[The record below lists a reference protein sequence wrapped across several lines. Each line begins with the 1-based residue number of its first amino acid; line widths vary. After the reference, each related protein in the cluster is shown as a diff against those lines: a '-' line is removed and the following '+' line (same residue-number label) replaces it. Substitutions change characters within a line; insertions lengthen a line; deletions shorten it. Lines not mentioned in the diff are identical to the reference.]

1 MKGKIIAFYDVLLY
15 AIICGPL
22 MTYSIYIFCSGY
34 LFFDDWIYEY
44 WYLVILFAAGI
55 GIPAGGLLLI
65 RRCEFELDTVQFVT
79 YPLTF
84 SWEKASHNIDIEWN
98 YEAFLSEIASV
109 EIVKLTK
116 DEKKSKVYWKHLFN
130 KYLKI
135 NLKYGA
141 TKYVYIA
148 HYSNAQIKKIIKL
161 LTQKAN

>member
-65 RRCEFELDTVQFVT
+65 RRCEF
-79 YPLTF
+79 
-84 SWEKASHNIDIEWN
+84 
-98 YEAFLSEIASV
+98 
-109 EIVKLTK
+109 
-116 DEKKSKVYWKHLFN
+116 
-130 KYLKI
+130 
-135 NLKYGA
+135 
-141 TKYVYIA
+141 
-148 HYSNAQIKKIIKL
+148 
-161 LTQKAN
+161 